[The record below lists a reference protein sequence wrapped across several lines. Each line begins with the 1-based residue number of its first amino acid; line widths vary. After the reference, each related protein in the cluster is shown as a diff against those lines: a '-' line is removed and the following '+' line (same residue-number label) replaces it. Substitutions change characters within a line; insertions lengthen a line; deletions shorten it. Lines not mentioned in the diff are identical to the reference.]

1 MCHDSTMQNTDTSP
15 PLPTSQ
21 APSALIDSVDH
32 AMRLLMLFQDRPEL
46 RVTDVAKELGVARST
61 AHRLLSTLTW
71 RGFVAQDRVSKAYR
85 AGRVL
90 VEIGLTSI
98 SELDVRRKAHRHME
112 SLSTALQETVNLI
125 VLEGNGARFIDGVE
139 GNQQVRVSI
148 RTGTLL
154 PAYCSSGGKAL
165 IAELSHEELLAL
177 YPGGLRR
184 VTAQTT
190 VDLDKLETELAE
202 IRHRGY
208 ALNIEESA
216 IGLRAVAVP
225 IRDHAGRAIAAVAVS
240 TPANRLGPAEVSSF
254 VERLTETAALIAEE
268 L

>member
-1 MCHDSTMQNTDTSP
+1 MQNTDT
-15 PLPTSQ
+15 PLPLSGSR
-21 APSALIDSVDH
+21 APIALIDSVDH
-32 AMRLLMLFQDRPEL
+32 AMRLLTLFQERPEL
-46 RVTDVAKELGVARST
+46 RVTDVALELGVARST
-61 AHRLLSTLTW
+61 AHRLLTTLAW
-71 RGFVAQDRVSKAYR
+71 RGFVAQDRVSKSYR

-112 SLSTALQETVNLI
+112 NLSTALEETVNLM
-125 VLEGNGARFIDGVE
+125 VLEGDGARFIDGVD

-184 VTAQTT
+184 VTTQTT
-190 VDLDKLETELAE
+190 VDLDKLEGELAE
-202 IRHRGY
+202 IRRRGY

-216 IGLRAVAVP
+216 IGLRAVGVP

-240 TPANRLGPAEVSSF
+240 TPAHRLGPAEVPTF
-254 VERLTETAALIAEE
+254 VERLTETAAMIAAD